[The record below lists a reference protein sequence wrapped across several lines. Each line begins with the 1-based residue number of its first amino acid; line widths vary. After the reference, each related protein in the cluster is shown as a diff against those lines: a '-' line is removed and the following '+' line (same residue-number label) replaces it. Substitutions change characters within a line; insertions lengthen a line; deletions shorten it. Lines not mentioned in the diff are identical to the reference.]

1 ERARGLA
8 DQLGEAEGLEV
19 ARAVV
24 RRVGVGDVLRQHL
37 LALAQPGEVLR
48 HRLEQWDVVE
58 IHRRAAAL
66 WAMADA
72 VGILL
77 KRRKTLA
84 RDGARPHTQRSQR
97 KIKPVPRNLRRLQR
111 AARVP

>member
-1 ERARGLA
+1 GGEGRAVLEPRHMAGLGRGELERARGLA

-37 LALAQPGEVLR
+37 LARAQPGEVLR

-77 KRRKTLA
+77 KRRK
-84 RDGARPHTQRSQR
+84 
-97 KIKPVPRNLRRLQR
+97 
-111 AARVP
+111 